1 MSGAPSTRASNQGAK
16 RMSES
21 VGAGPVVELGATASL
36 TRTVTEEDVQRF
48 AEATG
53 DRNPVHLDSEAAA
66 ASVFGRRV
74 AHGMLSASLISAVL
88 GTKLPGPGTIYLS
101 QSVRFRGP
109 VYLGDTVT
117 ASVTVTGIDLK
128 RGQCVLGTSVQNER
142 GDTVL
147 DGEARVRLP

>member
-1 MSGAPSTRASNQGAK
+1 MSD
-16 RMSES
+16 S
-21 VGAGPVVELGATASL
+21 VGAVSLVEVGATASL

-53 DRNPVHLDSEAAA
+53 DRNPVHLDVEVAA

-117 ASVTVTGIDLK
+117 ASVTVTALDLK
-128 RGQCVLGTSVQNER
+128 RSQCVLETSVHNES
-142 GDTVL
+142 GDIVL

>member
-1 MSGAPSTRASNQGAK
+1 
-16 RMSES
+16 MSES